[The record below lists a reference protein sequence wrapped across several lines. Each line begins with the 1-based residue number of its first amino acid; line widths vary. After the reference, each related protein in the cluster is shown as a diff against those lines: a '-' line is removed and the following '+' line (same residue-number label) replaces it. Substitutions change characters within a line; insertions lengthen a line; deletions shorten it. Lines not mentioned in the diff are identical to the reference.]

1 MQRSRF
7 NLNPA
12 RTLIGLASMLAS
24 TLGLASQQ
32 LLDTVSHHY
41 ADNDGVKIHYVKTGS
56 GPLVVMIHGFP
67 DYWYSWRAQ
76 MEALKDNFTVVAMD
90 QRGYN
95 QSDQPEGVT
104 AYAMPN
110 LVADV
115 AAVVAAEGA
124 DRATIVGHD
133 WGGAVAWQVA
143 FALPQMVKNLVIMNL
158 PHPNGFARELANN
171 EEQQR
176 NSDYAQR
183 FIAGSAD
190 DPTIIGGNPMTAQ
203 SLSGWVHDADVRA
216 QYLQAFERSD
226 FAAMLNFYKANY
238 PRSGEHSAVAPNT
251 PPPLLEMPLLMFHGL
266 EDTALHSNGLNNT
279 WDWSKKDVT
288 IVTVPGAGHFVQQDA
303 PMLVSKTM
311 QWWLSNR
318 YRP

>member
-1 MQRSRF
+1 MQRNRF

-12 RTLIGLASMLAS
+12 RALIGLASMLAS

-41 ADNDGVKIHYVKTGS
+41 ADNNGVKIHYVKTGS

-95 QSDQPEGVT
+95 QSDQPEGVA
-104 AYAMPN
+104 AYAMPH

-124 DRATIVGHD
+124 DKATIVGHD

-143 FALPQMVKNLVIMNL
+143 FALPEMVENLVIMNL

-190 DPTIIGGNPMTAQ
+190 DPTIIGGNPMTAR
-203 SLSGWVHDADVRA
+203 SLSGWVRDADVRA

-238 PRSGEHSAVAPNT
+238 PRPGENSTVAPST

-279 WDWSKKDVT
+279 WDWAKKDVT

-303 PMLVSKTM
+303 PMLVSETM

>member
-12 RTLIGLASMLAS
+12 RALIGLASMLAS

-32 LLDTVSHHY
+32 LLDTVIHHY
-41 ADNDGVKIHYVKTGS
+41 ADNNGVKIHYVKTGS

-95 QSDQPEGVT
+95 QSDQPEGVA

-143 FALPQMVKNLVIMNL
+143 FALPEMVENLVIMNL

-203 SLSGWVHDADVRA
+203 SLSGWVRDADVRS
-216 QYLQAFERSD
+216 QYLRAFERSD

-238 PRSGEHSAVAPNT
+238 PRSGENSAVAPST

-303 PMLVSKTM
+303 PMLVSETM

>member
-1 MQRSRF
+1 MQHRRF
-7 NLNPA
+7 NRNPI
-12 RTLIGLASMLAS
+12 RLLIGLTSVLAS

-32 LLDTVSHHY
+32 LIDDVSHHY
-41 ADNDGVKIHYVKTGS
+41 ADNDGVKIHYVKTGN

-95 QSDQPEGVT
+95 QSDQPEGVA

-124 DRATIVGHD
+124 DKATIVGHD

-143 FALPQMVKNLVIMNL
+143 FARPEMVETLVIMNL
-158 PHPNGFARELANN
+158 PHPNGLARELANN

-203 SLSGWVHDADVRA
+203 TLSGWVRDAAVRK
-216 QYLQAFERSD
+216 QYVQAFERSD

-238 PRSGEHSAVAPNT
+238 PRTGENSPVAPST
-251 PPPLLEMPLLMFHGL
+251 PPPPLAMPLLIFHGL
-266 EDTALHSNGLNNT
+266 EDTALHSDGLNNT
-279 WDWSKKDVT
+279 WDWAEKDVT

-303 PMLVSKTM
+303 PTLVSGTM
-311 QWWLSNR
+311 RWWLSNR
-318 YRP
+318 IRR

>member
-143 FALPQMVKNLVIMNL
+143 FALPQMVENLVIMNL

-203 SLSGWVHDADVRA
+203 SLSGWVHDTDVRA
-216 QYLQAFERSD
+216 QYLRAFERSD

-238 PRSGEHSAVAPNT
+238 PRSGENSAVAPST

>member
-143 FALPQMVKNLVIMNL
+143 FALPEMVENLVIMNL

-203 SLSGWVHDADVRA
+203 SLSGWVRDADVRA

-238 PRSGEHSAVAPNT
+238 PRSGEHSAVAPST

>member
-1 MQRSRF
+1 MQQRRF
-7 NLNPA
+7 NLNPV
-12 RTLIGLASMLAS
+12 RLLIGLASVLAS
-24 TLGLASQQ
+24 TLGLASQK
-32 LLDTVSHHY
+32 LIDDVSHHY

-67 DYWYSWRAQ
+67 DFWYSWRAQ

-95 QSDQPEGVT
+95 LSGQPDGIG

-110 LVADV
+110 LIADV
-115 AAVVAAEGA
+115 AAIVAAEGN
-124 DRATIVGHD
+124 DKATIVGHD

-143 FALPQMVKNLVIMNL
+143 FAMPEMVENLVIMNL
-158 PHPNGFARELANN
+158 PHPNGLARELANN
-171 EEQQR
+171 AEQQR
-176 NSDYAQR
+176 NSEYAQR

-203 SLSGWVHDADVRA
+203 SLSGWVREPDVRE

-238 PRSGEHSAVAPNT
+238 PRRGSSSAVAPST
-251 PPPLLEMPLLMFHGL
+251 PPPLLAMPLLIFHGL
-266 EDTALHSNGLNNT
+266 DDTALHSDGLNNT
-279 WDWSKKDVT
+279 WDWAEKDVT

-303 PMLVSKTM
+303 SALVSETM
-311 QWWLSNR
+311 RWWLSNR
-318 YRP
+318 IRR

>member
-1 MQRSRF
+1 MQRSRL

-95 QSDQPEGVT
+95 QSDQPEGVA

-143 FALPQMVKNLVIMNL
+143 FALPEMVENLVIMNL